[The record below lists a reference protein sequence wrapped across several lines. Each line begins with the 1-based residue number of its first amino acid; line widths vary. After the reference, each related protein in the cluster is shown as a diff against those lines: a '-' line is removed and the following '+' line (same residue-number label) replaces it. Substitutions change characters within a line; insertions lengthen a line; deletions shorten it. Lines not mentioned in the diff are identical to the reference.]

1 MKLTTAEMLPKNPA
15 APFGLIL
22 GAALLNIDVDFES
35 YSLQSTFKIQTP
47 DSRDGMAHDIIDTDE
62 GWIRS
67 VELMINQ
74 YLMPNHPATAFHYD
88 KLRTYGTTMRT
99 IFHVPA
105 EPSTLSHIHFRI
117 RRLLGGSGGE
127 LLTSEDVHQ
136 LSRIM
141 RVR

>member
-1 MKLTTAEMLPKNPA
+1 MKLTTTEMHPKNPA

-35 YSLQSTFKIQTP
+35 YALDLEFTIRTP
-47 DSRDGMAHDIIDTDE
+47 DIRDGMAHDILDTDE
-62 GWIRS
+62 GWIKS

-74 YLMPNHPATAFHYD
+74 YLVPNHPAVAFHYD

-99 IFHVPA
+99 VLHVPA
-105 EPSTLSHIHFRI
+105 EPSTLSHIHLRI
-117 RRLLGGSGGE
+117 RNLLGGRGGE
-127 LLTSEDVHQ
+127 LLTSDDVYQ

-141 RVR
+141 QVR